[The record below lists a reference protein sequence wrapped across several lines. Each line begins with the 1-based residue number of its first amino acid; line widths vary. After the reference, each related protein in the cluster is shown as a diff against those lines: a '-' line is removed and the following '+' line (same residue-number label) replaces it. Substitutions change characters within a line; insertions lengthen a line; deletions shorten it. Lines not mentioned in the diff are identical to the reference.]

1 MMNTGPIHPRASR
14 TIGAPIL
21 AAAWLLAVAA
31 GFLALWIYKT
41 RPGAQGT
48 TAARNWPAGS
58 RIHANPGRATL
69 LLFAHPRCACT
80 RATIS
85 ELAGLMAR
93 FHERLDAHV
102 LLLAPPGEEPELA
115 RTALWS
121 SAERIPGVA
130 VARDVGGTEAKRFG
144 VETSGGVVLYDAAG
158 KLAFRGGITAARGH
172 EGDSFGRQRIV
183 ALLNGAHADR
193 ADAPVFGC
201 ALENEGP
208 VRLAQVNDR

>member
-31 GFLALWIYKT
+31 GVLALWIYKT

-48 TAARNWPAGS
+48 TAARNWPAAS

-93 FHERLDAHV
+93 FHERLDA
-102 LLLAPPGEEPELA
+102 
-115 RTALWS
+115 
-121 SAERIPGVA
+121 
-130 VARDVGGTEAKRFG
+130 
-144 VETSGGVVLYDAAG
+144 
-158 KLAFRGGITAARGH
+158 
-172 EGDSFGRQRIV
+172 
-183 ALLNGAHADR
+183 
-193 ADAPVFGC
+193 
-201 ALENEGP
+201 
-208 VRLAQVNDR
+208 

>member
-1 MMNTGPIHPRASR
+1 MNTGPIHPRAPQ
-14 TIGAPIL
+14 TVGAPIL
-21 AAAWLLAVAA
+21 AALWLLAVVA
-31 GFLALWIYKT
+31 GFLALWIYKM
-41 RPGAQGT
+41 RPGAEGMA
-48 TAARNWPAGS
+48 AARNWPAQS
-58 RIHANPGRATL
+58 RIHANAGRATL

-80 RATIS
+80 RASLS
-85 ELAGLMAR
+85 ELAGLVAR

-115 RTALWS
+115 RTSLWS
-121 SAERIPGVA
+121 SAERIPGVT

-144 VETSGGVVLYDAAG
+144 VETSCGVVLYDAAG

-172 EGDSFGRQRIV
+172 EGDSFGRQRIA
-183 ALLNGAHADR
+183 ALLSGAHADR

-208 VRLAQVNDR
+208 VRMAQVNDR